1 MNNKRST
8 ENIFK
13 NPVYVWSFI
22 VGIVFLAFIFI
33 SLFSGGKRN
42 TPQIKDG
49 QIQIVKGDEVITIDQ
64 NGLVE
69 YKSKD
74 KSYYETWD
82 STQINLFFSMMERKA
97 REYLSK
103 SVSGGDCGYKVYI
116 FIDKKLVSV
125 CIDSG
130 DKDMLDTVEPIF
142 IEYSD
147 ISLTD
152 YFETDGDGD
161 NTEVDDDEVFDGII
175 NFPTSTPALPYASP
189 TPYSIYNIDSN
200 YAPVE
205 ASCETWGESIV
216 RNRAIIS
223 NTYCTVQATPTPIW

>member
-1 MNNKRST
+1 MSKNSSVSN
-8 ENIFK
+8 FAK
-13 NPVYVWSFI
+13 NPLYLWSVI
-22 VGIVFLAFIFI
+22 IGLLFLAFIIYSIFHKDN
-33 SLFSGGKRN
+33 SNL
-42 TPQIKDG
+42 PQIKEN

-82 STQINLFFSMMERKA
+82 STQVNLFFSMMERKA
-97 REYLSK
+97 REYLGRK
-103 SVSGGDCGYKVYI
+103 VSGGDCGYKVFM

-125 CIDSG
+125 CIDSS
-130 DKDMLDTVEPIF
+130 DKDMSETVEPIF

-152 YFETDGDGD
+152 YFDGGESTDTGG
-161 NTEVDDDEVFDGII
+161 DDDGVFDGTI
-175 NFPTSTPALPYASP
+175 NFPTSTPSFSQATP
-189 TPYSIYNIDSN
+189 TPYSIYNVDSN

-205 ASCETWGESIV
+205 ASCDTWGGSIV

-223 NTYCTVQATPTPIW
+223 NTYCTVQATPTPIL